1 MISGEAANMIQEYD
15 IIGGSTD
22 SFGDVLGGIT
32 AKATVSNVEGLVT
45 IANQYNTHPELE
57 W

>member
-1 MISGEAANMIQEYD
+1 MQEYN
-15 IIGGSTD
+15 IIGGNTD

-45 IANQYNTHPELE
+45 IADQYNTHTELE